1 MKVITRSV
9 LRKGVGQLKTRNGLL
24 LVGCYFIIDLLLS
37 GLTSITSSTYLPIQT
52 DSMVLSA
59 NAAQPVPPGTDIP
72 VFVSLAATLL
82 TLGLTTAI
90 TTPVQIIAVRTFAS
104 DCEDRIPERFVFHR
118 MGWATVHTY
127 LGAWAGICIVVGII
141 LVSVALGVGLVFV
154 IGNSTLTASTHPLVG
169 VGLVVIGGI
178 VLLIPAFILFT
189 GLTFIAHEIA
199 IRDRNIYQACIG
211 SWRLASQHLVAFG
224 ILSVTFLILPFGI
237 FTLLPAVT
245 PPIISDISISV
256 VSTLSEFLYLSLSTV
271 LYCRM
276 VGIDLSRQSVF
287 EHRS

>member
-1 MKVITRSV
+1 MKIITRSV

-24 LVGCYFIIDLLLS
+24 LVGCYFVIDLLLS
-37 GLTSITSSTYLPIQT
+37 GLTSITSSTYLPLQT
-52 DSMVLSA
+52 DSMILPA
-59 NAAQPVPPGTDIP
+59 NAAQPVPPATDIP

-90 TTPVQIIAVRTFAS
+90 TTPIQIIAIRIFAS
-104 DCEDRIPERFVFHR
+104 DCEDRIPERFVFYR

-127 LGAWAGICIVVGII
+127 LGAWVGICIVVGII
-141 LVSVALGVGLVFV
+141 LVSVALGIGLVFV
-154 IGNSTLTASTHPLVG
+154 IGESTLTAATHSFVG

-199 IRDRNIYQACIG
+199 IQDRNIFQACLG

-237 FTLLPAVT
+237 FALLPAVA

-256 VSTLSEFLYLSLSTV
+256 VSTLSEFLYLSLSTI

-287 EHRS
+287 EHGS